1 MDAVSIFSLAAMVT
15 GIQVCVYMCMCVYE
29 TSKAQQGA
37 NGLHMYIHIYL
48 YAVAI
53 DGLPGSEIVRML
65 PNIRRLTQQKQKKQ
79 QQQHNTKH

>member
-1 MDAVSIFSLAAMVT
+1 
-15 GIQVCVYMCMCVYE
+15 MCVYE

-65 PNIRRLTQQKQKKQ
+65 PNIRRLTQQN